1 MYCIAVQTVFY
12 IRFPRCQKSTR
23 ILQNN
28 NHNMHNNKGPL
39 FMLNTKNLFSRNYR
53 LTIKKSS
60 NHSILTSEMRVGE
73 IFIPLTHFQKNVL
86 TDSVTIG
93 DSVSEKLCV

>member
-1 MYCIAVQTVFY
+1 
-12 IRFPRCQKSTR
+12 
-23 ILQNN
+23 
-28 NHNMHNNKGPL
+28 
-39 FMLNTKNLFSRNYR
+39 MLNIKNLFARNYR

-60 NHSILTSEMRVGE
+60 NHSILTSEMRVRE

-93 DSVSEKLCV
+93 DSVSENCVCDLSLLGLCDYEI